1 MRGFLRNISNKAGVF
16 KFLINIYPPFFFSG
30 IKVVKVSKDF
40 RYIKVKL
47 KLRWYNRNY
56 VGTQFGGN
64 LFSMT
69 DPFYMIMFIKN
80 LGKDYIVWDKSSCI
94 KFIKP
99 GTTDVFAE
107 FFLNEEMLNKAKKA
121 VEEKGK
127 HEPVFKVE
135 IKDKKENLVALVEK
149 KVYIRK
155 KF

>member
-1 MRGFLRNISNKAGVF
+1 MREYLRRISDKAGVF
-16 KFLINIYPPFFFSG
+16 RFLVNVYPPYFFSG
-30 IKVVKVSKDF
+30 IKVVKVTEDF
-40 RYIKVKL
+40 RFVKVKL

-94 KFIKP
+94 KFVKP

-107 FFLNEEMLNKAKKA
+107 FFLNEEMLNKAKKE

-127 HEPVFKVE
+127 YEPVFKVE
-135 IKDKKENLVALVEK
+135 IKDKKGNLVALVEK
-149 KVYIRK
+149 KLYIRK
-155 KF
+155 K